1 MNQDLLNEISAA
13 CREDK
18 RLRDILRRV
27 LSMNDKEMLEFKK
40 KMNIYFIG
48 RYSQEDLEVKHFFSF
63 ILKNNGGEEPSL
75 TDSFS
80 KNLIFEDSTSAMP
93 CFSSSRNC

>member
-13 CREDK
+13 CREDN

-27 LSMNDKEMLEFKK
+27 LSMNAEEITDFKK

-48 RYSQEDLEVKHFFSF
+48 RDSQEDLEVKHFFSF
-63 ILKNNGGEEPSL
+63 ILN
-75 TDSFS
+75 DSNA
-80 KNLIFEDSTSAMP
+80 KAVAQKLGII
-93 CFSSSRNC
+93 